1 MEKRTVFITGGAVG
15 IGAAAVTCFVNEGYQ
30 VAYMDL
36 KEGEKTEGVLYIKGD
51 VTRPEEMAAAYQ
63 NVFDTFGTIDTVVAN
78 AGKHYSDSIFDLDY
92 QEMMGVINLN
102 IMGTVVTIHESLPYL
117 NPEGASIVVV
127 ASDQS
132 LIGKKHSLSYGLTK
146 GAMGQMTKSMALD
159 MGSKNIRINAVC
171 PATID
176 TPLTR
181 NALLRYVE
189 REGIT
194 EFSMESLLEDE
205 SNGIALGRIGKAAEV
220 AELIC
225 FLGSDKA
232 SFITGG
238 LFPVDGGLTAG

>member
-1 MEKRTVFITGGAVG
+1 MTQPE
-15 IGAAAVTCFVNEGYQ
+15 Q
-30 VAYMDL
+30 V
-36 KEGEKTEGVLYIKGD
+36 
-51 VTRPEEMAAAYQ
+51 AAAYQ
-63 NVFDTFGTIDTVVAN
+63 KVFDTFGAIDTVVAN

-92 QEMMGVINLN
+92 KAMMGVINLN

-117 NPEGASIVVV
+117 NPTGASIVVV

-159 MGSKNIRINAVC
+159 MGVKNIRINAVC

-181 NALLRYVE
+181 NALLKYVE
-189 REGIT
+189 REGIA
-194 EFSMESLLEDE
+194 EFSMEGLLEEE

-225 FLGSDKA
+225 FLGSEKA

-238 LFPVDGGLTAG
+238 LYAVDGGLTAG